1 MTLDQL
7 TENIKAWGA
16 SKGITTK
23 KTGKDATIQKYAQ
36 ALKVEEEAGELV
48 GAILKQD
55 EAKEKDGIGDLFV
68 TAVLLAEIR
77 GYSIE
82 ECVAAAWDEIKG
94 RKGSMVD
101 GSFIKEA

>member
-23 KTGKDATIQKYAQ
+23 KKGKDATIQKYAQ
-36 ALKVEEEAGELV
+36 ALKVEEEAGELS
-48 GAILKQD
+48 GAILKGD
-55 EAKEKDGIGDLFV
+55 EAKEKDGIGDTFV
-68 TAVLLAEIR
+68 TILLLAEIR

-94 RKGSMVD
+94 RKGQMVE